1 MTGGGVTG
9 ASGWGLS
16 HSHLS
21 GGNESFTVGSPG
33 NNTNNTTNNITAGAG
48 GSGVGGG
55 SSMMTSEKDRERD
68 SVRQI
73 VTQLRQVVIYLH
85 IIPFPTHPISIP
97 IQPTLFTLPPPSS
110 LITTP
115 GYLSHSPDPNP
126 NPNLHLLLSNPHTTS
141 PPHLTPYYFIIC
153 VRTTRSFVI
162 VFVKPKVASH
172 KDQG

>member
-1 MTGGGVTG
+1 MNSYRGMMTGGGATGGG

-16 HSHLS
+16 PSHRS

-33 NNTNNTTNNITAGAG
+33 NNTNNTTNNITAGAGAG

-85 IIPFPTHPISIP
+85 ITIIPFPTHPISIP
-97 IQPTLFTLPPPSS
+97 IQPTLFTLPPPS
-110 LITTP
+110 L
-115 GYLSHSPDPNP
+115 
-126 NPNLHLLLSNPHTTS
+126 
-141 PPHLTPYYFIIC
+141 PPH
-153 VRTTRSFVI
+153 
-162 VFVKPKVASH
+162 
-172 KDQG
+172 